1 MKKIYTVL
9 SILLVTFILI
19 GCSGKKEGVT
29 IFVYGQ
35 THERGIYQKIIE
47 KFTEETGIKVD
58 AQLVNADGYQSTLSA
73 SLGTKNAP
81 DVFYVNPSDIGTLA
95 NNRVILD
102 LIPYL
107 EAEIEADGF
116 DYNQFMEETLKYYK
130 YDVSTKKRGEG
141 DSLWAIPKDTS
152 SYPLAYNRLIVNR
165 AVENGR
171 WELETKKGIWADRE
185 GGMPLPWEADP
196 LEEGN
201 TQIVY
206 TWEEF
211 TNACRALAFTEDNT
225 TFFGT
230 ALLDT
235 WAMHSWI
242 WSAGGDWL
250 SADGKTVTVNTPE
263 FINGFTE
270 FIELM
275 DYRGVSQTREQMGIK
290 PHYDRW
296 MSGEV
301 GFFNVGVWDVAAFE
315 SVSKDILDYGLMPT
329 PRLNREEGSTWFT
342 YVGTLGYAV
351 SAKSQVPE
359 DAVKLA
365 LYMSLS
371 DESYIRMTE
380 RQTIQLPNSKEKI
393 AEYIADDK
401 IKPENKQIF
410 LEVIENGHGK
420 LHPTAQAYNSLWY
433 DAFIDELSRVWKV
446 TDNDTKGEMTP
457 AEYAAYIQ
465 PKMQELLN
473 YALEDEEAG
482 F

>member
-1 MKKIYTVL
+1 MKKIFSFL
-9 SILLVTFILI
+9 SVSLVVFILF
-19 GCSGKKEGVT
+19 GCSSKKDGVT

-47 KFTEETGIKVD
+47 KFTEDTGIKVN
-58 AQLVNADGYQSTLSA
+58 AQLVNADGYQNTLSA

-81 DVFYVNPSDIGTLA
+81 DVFYVNPADIGTFA

-107 EAEIEADGF
+107 EAEKESDGF

-130 YDVSTKKRGEG
+130 YDTTTKKRGEG
-141 DSLWAIPKDTS
+141 DALWAIPKDTS
-152 SYPLAYNRLIVNR
+152 SYPMAYNRLIVNR

-171 WELETKKGIWADRE
+171 WEAETKKGIWANRD

-196 LEEGN
+196 TEEGN
-201 TQIVY
+201 KQIVY

-211 TNACRALAFTEDNT
+211 TNASRALSFTEDNT

-242 WSAGGDWL
+242 WAAGGDWL
-250 SADGKTVTVNTPE
+250 SPDGKTVTVNTPE
-263 FINGFTE
+263 FINGFNE

-315 SVSKDILDYGLMPT
+315 GVSKDILDYGLMPT
-329 PRLNREEGSTWFT
+329 PRLNREEGNTWYT

-351 SAKSQVPE
+351 SSRSQVPD

-380 RQTIQLPNSKEKI
+380 RQTIQLPNSKDKMT
-393 AEYIADDK
+393 EYINNEN
-401 IKPENKQIF
+401 IKPENKHIF

-446 TDNDTKGEMTP
+446 TDSDTKGEMTP

-465 PKMQELLN
+465 PKMQTLLN

>member
-1 MKKIYTVL
+1 MKKLFTTIFTL
-9 SILLVTFILI
+9 FLGIALVA
-19 GCSGKKEGVT
+19 CAKPREGVT

-35 THERGIYQKIIE
+35 AHERGIYQRIIDS
-47 KFTEETGIKVD
+47 FVEETGIKVN
-58 AQLVNADGYQSTLSA
+58 AELVNADGYQNTLSA
-73 SLGTKNAP
+73 SLGTKNTP
-81 DVFYVNPSDIGTLA
+81 DVFYVNPADIGSFA
-95 NNRVILD
+95 NNGVILD

-107 EAEIEADGF
+107 EAEKNNEGF

-130 YDVSTKKRGEG
+130 YDTETKKRGEG
-141 DSLWAIPKDTS
+141 DALWAIPKDTS
-152 SYPLAYNRLIVNR
+152 SYPMAYNRLIVNR

-171 WELETKKGIWADRE
+171 WEQETKKGIWANRE

-196 LEEGN
+196 TEEGN

-211 TNACRALAFTEDNT
+211 TNASKAMSFKEDNT
-225 TFFGT
+225 TYFGT

-242 WSAGGDWL
+242 WAAGGDWL
-250 SADGKTVTVNTPE
+250 SADGKKVTVDTPE
-263 FINGFTE
+263 FIKGFNE

-315 SVSKDILDYGLMPT
+315 GVSKDILDYGLMPT
-329 PRLNREEGSTWFT
+329 PRMDREEGNTWHT

-351 SAKSQVPE
+351 SSKSEVPE

-371 DESYIRMTE
+371 EESYVRMTE
-380 RQTIQLPNSKEKI
+380 RQTIQLPNSKDKMQ
-393 AEYIADDK
+393 EYIDNES

-410 LEVIENGHGK
+410 LEAIEGGHGR
-420 LHPTAQAYNSLWY
+420 LHPTAAAYNSLWY

-446 TDNDTKGEMTP
+446 TDSDDQGEMTP
-457 AEYAAYIQ
+457 AEYVKYIQ
-465 PKMQELLN
+465 PKMQELLD
-473 YALEDEEAG
+473 YALEDEADG
-482 F
+482 L